1 MHIFANENPNEIAN
15 KLINKSKMQI
25 TDTTSKEIRDAIRKA
40 YDEYLAVDNCIEALD
55 AANKIFEKVTGRSL
69 TGKNEALIDLLLER
83 GILKGAIISRVKEYF
98 ERYSNLETLENYL
111 NGLNGPSAYICALGN
126 LTGETFM

>member
-1 MHIFANENPNEIAN
+1 
-15 KLINKSKMQI
+15 MQN
-25 TDTTSKEIRDAIRKA
+25 TDITSKEMRDAIRKA
-40 YDEYLAVDNCIEALD
+40 YDDYLEVENCIEALD
-55 AANKIFEKVTGRSL
+55 VANEIFKKATGHPL
-69 TGKNEALIDLLLER
+69 TGKNEVLIDLLLER

-111 NGLNGPSAYICALGN
+111 GGLSGPSAYVFALES

>member
-1 MHIFANENPNEIAN
+1 MNH
-15 KLINKSKMQI
+15 KMQN
-25 TDTTSKEIRDAIRKA
+25 TDTSAKERRDFIRKK
-40 YDEYLAVDNCIEALD
+40 YDDYLAVDNCIEALD
-55 AANKIFEKVTGRSL
+55 AANGIFEKVTGRPL

-83 GILKGAIISRVKEYF
+83 GILKDAIIVRVKEYF

-111 NGLNGPSAYICALGN
+111 NGLNGPSAYVYALES

>member
-1 MHIFANENPNEIAN
+1 
-15 KLINKSKMQI
+15 MQN
-25 TDTTSKEIRDAIRKA
+25 TDTTSKEMRDAIRKA

-55 AANKIFEKVTGRSL
+55 AANGIFEKVTGRPL

-98 ERYSNLETLENYL
+98 ERYSNLETLEKYL
-111 NGLNGPSAYICALGN
+111 DGLIGPSAYVYALES
-126 LTGETFM
+126 LTGENFM

>member
-1 MHIFANENPNEIAN
+1 
-15 KLINKSKMQI
+15 MQN
-25 TDTTSKEIRDAIRKA
+25 TDTTSKERRDLIRKE
-40 YDEYLAVDNCIEALD
+40 YDDYLAVENCIEALD
-55 AANKIFEKVTGRSL
+55 AANEIFKKVAGRPL

-111 NGLNGPSAYICALGN
+111 NGLSGPSAYVMALSE
-126 LTGETFM
+126 LTGEDYS